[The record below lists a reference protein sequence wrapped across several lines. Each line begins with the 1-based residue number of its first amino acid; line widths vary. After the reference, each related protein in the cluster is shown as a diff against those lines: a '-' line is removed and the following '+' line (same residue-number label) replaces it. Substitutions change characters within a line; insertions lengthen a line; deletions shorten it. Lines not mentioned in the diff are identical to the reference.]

1 MIPLPPGRC
10 LQFGLRLGKHPRW
23 IATTTPRPLKL
34 IRELLDREGS
44 DVVVTRGSTFENAD
58 NLAPPFLDAI
68 RARYEGTRL
77 GRQELNAELL
87 EDTPGALWK
96 REWLDAGRIHTVPN
110 LKRIVVAIDPA
121 VSSNEGSDETGI
133 IVAGIADDDQGYVLE
148 DVSGRYG
155 PDEWA
160 RKAVAAYH
168 RWSADRIIAEKN
180 NGGDMIASTIRSI
193 EPNIPFKAVHASRGK
208 VIRAEPISALYEQG
222 KVHHVGTFPELEDQ
236 MCAFT
241 SDFDRSRSGYSP
253 DRLDAMVWAFS
264 ELMLKV
270 QPAISYVGTW
280 NDIFGG
286 APAKKSAFPD
296 DPNDPLAGFTI
307 TAM

>member
-1 MIPLPPGRC
+1 MIPLPPGHV
-10 LQFGLRLGKHPRW
+10 QFGLRLGKHPRW

-44 DVVVTRGSTFENAD
+44 DVVVTRGSTFENAA

-133 IVAGIADDDQGYVLE
+133 IVAGIADDEQGYVLE

-180 NGGDMIASTIRSI
+180 NGGDMIAS
-193 EPNIPFKAVHASRGK
+193 
-208 VIRAEPISALYEQG
+208 
-222 KVHHVGTFPELEDQ
+222 HH
-236 MCAFT
+236 
-241 SDFDRSRSGYSP
+241 
-253 DRLDAMVWAFS
+253 
-264 ELMLKV
+264 
-270 QPAISYVGTW
+270 
-280 NDIFGG
+280 
-286 APAKKSAFPD
+286 
-296 DPNDPLAGFTI
+296 PLNRT
-307 TAM
+307 